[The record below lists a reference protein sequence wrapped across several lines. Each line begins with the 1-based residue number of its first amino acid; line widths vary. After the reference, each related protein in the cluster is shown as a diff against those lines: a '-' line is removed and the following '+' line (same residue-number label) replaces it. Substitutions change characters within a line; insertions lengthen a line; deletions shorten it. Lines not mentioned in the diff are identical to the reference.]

1 MDLLSFS
8 ELEQASPIFRGRA
21 GRALGH
27 GLMKIL
33 AIDKINELYDRNL
46 CYSGPEFAH
55 AVLKDIGVEHEIL
68 NADLLQQLPQGP
80 FITISNHPY
89 GHIDGMMLV
98 DLFGHIRPDFKIMVN
113 KFLGR
118 IKPLED
124 NFICVTPTGSE
135 RTAPTKDSIQGIKD
149 AVGHI
154 RAGHPLGIFP
164 SGAVSDLSLKD
175 RSIRDRAWQEPVIRL
190 IKKLNVTVVPV
201 HFLDRNSDCYYML
214 GLLDWRVRLLKLPSE
229 VFNKKGKCTRIAI
242 GPVITPEQQ
251 AEYTDLNLFG
261 EFLRNKVYS
270 QY

>member
-55 AVLKDIGVEHEIL
+55 AVLKDVGVEHEIL

-89 GHIDGMMLV
+89 GHIDGVMLV
-98 DLFGHIRPDFKIMVN
+98 DLFAHIRPDYKVMVN

-118 IKPLED
+118 IETLGE
-124 NFICVTPTGSE
+124 NFISVTPTGEE
-135 RTAPTKDSIQGIKD
+135 RTAPTRDSIQGVKD
-149 AVGHI
+149 AVAHI
-154 RAGHPLGIFP
+154 RAGGVLGLFP

-175 RSIRDRAWQEPVIRL
+175 CCIRDREWQEPVIKL
-190 IKKLNVTVVPV
+190 IAKAQVPIV
-201 HFLDRNSDCYYML
+201 PIRFFD
-214 GLLDWRVRLLKLPSE
+214 
-229 VFNKKGKCTRIAI
+229 GKRQSI
-242 GPVITPEQQ
+242 
-251 AEYTDLNLFG
+251 
-261 EFLRNKVYS
+261 
-270 QY
+270 